1 MCTPSWSG
9 VYIGLSVCMKINPD
23 SLLIS
28 TTDSLERTNRG
39 SLEVATRYACSTS
52 SPWPPSLVLSILRI
66 TLFIPFKT
74 NQKLYEQI
82 KLRHIMSWIHFL
94 FKYIMWKYTNNIHC
108 TYWRVFLANS
118 CYTIYVHRTNAFAI
132 YRKNDTFV
140 QFIVNKSYFIN
151 QWNRFFL
158 GS

>member
-39 SLEVATRYACSTS
+39 SLEIATRYACSTS

-82 KLRHIMSWIHFL
+82 KLRHIISWIHFL
-94 FKYIMWKYTNNIHC
+94 FKYIMGNYTNNIHC
-108 TYWRVFLANS
+108 ILTRIFGKQLLYDICTSNKCVCNISLKRYI
-118 CYTIYVHRTNAFAI
+118 CTIYCKWELF
-132 YRKNDTFV
+132 Y
-140 QFIVNKSYFIN
+140 
-151 QWNRFFL
+151 
-158 GS
+158 